1 MFHGADEY
9 FRERDRCRRRV
20 ALTTLFLHAAGLCFL
35 LLLALPAVRARL
47 SKPIRKVVRFGYEG
61 PERYVPLIQLEG
73 APGYRPPLEDI
84 GHVDTYRSQQ
94 GSQGRQPGPTDI
106 PSGPRPTHSKLPGVG
121 PDDSE
126 QRARAR
132 ARQASVPLVSTSDLV
147 IESMIEPVYPED
159 LHSRGVE
166 GRVALMALVD
176 TTGSIEEVTVVG
188 GTGEVAFERA
198 AMDAVWQA
206 KFRPYRISGEAR
218 EVYALIRYRFRIY

>member
-1 MFHGADEY
+1 MFHGVDEY
-9 FRERDRCRRRV
+9 FRERDRNRRRV
-20 ALTTLFLHAAGLCFL
+20 ALTTLVLHAGALSFL
-35 LLLALPAVRARL
+35 LFLALPAVRARL

-73 APGYRPPLEDI
+73 SPGYKPPLEDI
-84 GHVDTYRSQQ
+84 GHVATYRTQQ
-94 GSQGRQPGPTDI
+94 GSQARKPGPSDN
-106 PSGPRPTHSKLPGVG
+106 PSGPQPTHSRLPGVG

-132 ARQASVPLVSTSDLV
+132 ARQASVPLVSSSDLV

-176 TTGSIEEVTVVG
+176 TTGRISEVTVVG
-188 GTGEVAFERA
+188 GTGQQAFERA

-206 KFRPYRISGEAR
+206 KFKPFRISGEAR